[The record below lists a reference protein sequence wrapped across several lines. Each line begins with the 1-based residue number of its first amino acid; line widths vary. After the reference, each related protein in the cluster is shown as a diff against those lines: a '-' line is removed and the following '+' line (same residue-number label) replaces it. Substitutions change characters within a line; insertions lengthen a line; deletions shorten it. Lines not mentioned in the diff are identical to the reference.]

1 MYLEEALMMTNK
13 HNLTTKSGQP
23 FANNDHSL
31 TAGPRGP
38 LLMQDYQLVEKL
50 AHFNRERIPERVVHA
65 KGSGAMG
72 TFTLTNDMSAYTMA
86 DVFNGTNKTT
96 DVFAR
101 FSSVAGEQ
109 GYPDTL
115 RDVHGFAVRF
125 YTNDGNYDIVGNN
138 TPVFFINDPYKFPDF
153 IHSQKRD
160 PKTGLRDDN
169 MQWDYF
175 AHSPESLHQV
185 TILFS
190 DRGLPYGYGYMHGY
204 GSHTYKWVNADGE
217 QFWVKY
223 HFKSNHGI
231 KNMSPAD
238 AKEMASENTD
248 WHRHEMFAAIE
259 EGDYPSWTLKV
270 QIIPYEEGLAYKHDI
285 FDVTNVVSQ
294 KDYPLIEVGQF
305 ELNRNPDNFFK
316 DVEQAALAPSNLV
329 PGIEASPD
337 KVLQGR
343 LFGYADAQRY
353 RLGANYQDL
362 DVNRP
367 HVSVSTYE
375 RDGHMATNNS
385 GDVNYAPNSHQG
397 PVADPS
403 AEIHGDQVSGRTGA
417 YEPVDPDFYSQPGD
431 LYRLMNEAEKE
442 SLTQAIADSLGH
454 IDSKEVQEMQ
464 IALFTKADP
473 DYGQRV
479 ADKIAQLNN

>member
-1 MYLEEALMMTNK
+1 MSNTGNI
-13 HNLTTKSGQP
+13 TTKSGQP
-23 FANNDHSL
+23 FANNDHAL

-50 AHFNRERIPERVVHA
+50 AHFNRERIPERIVHA

-72 TFTLTNDMSAYTMA
+72 TFTLTHDMSAYTMA
-86 DVFNGTNKTT
+86 NVFNEVGKET

-125 YTNDGNYDIVGNN
+125 YTNEGNYDIVGNN

-160 PKTGLRDDN
+160 PRTGLRDDN

-175 AHSPESLHQV
+175 ANSPESLHQV

-190 DRGLPYGYGYMHGY
+190 NRGLPYGYGYMHGY
-204 GSHTYKWVNADGE
+204 GSHTYKWVNKTGE
-217 QFWVKY
+217 QFWIKY

-231 KNMSPAD
+231 KNMSPTD
-238 AKEMASENTD
+238 ATVMASENTD
-248 WHRHEMFAAIE
+248 WHRQEMFAAIE

-270 QIIPYEEGLAYKHDI
+270 QIIPYDEGLNYVHDI
-285 FDVTNVVSQ
+285 FDVTKVVSQ
-294 KDYPLIEVGQF
+294 QDYPLIEVGQL
-305 ELNRNPDNFFK
+305 ELNRNPDNFFQ

-343 LFGYADAQRY
+343 LFGYSDAQRY

-362 DVNRP
+362 PVNRP
-367 HVSVSTYE
+367 QNTVHSYE
-375 RDGHMATNNS
+375 RDGQMATQNDDS
-385 GDVNYAPNSHQG
+385 GVNYAPNSHDNLKVS
-397 PVADPS
+397 PHVS
-403 AEIHGDQVSGRTGA
+403 LHGDIVSGQVGA
-417 YEPVDPDFYSQPGD
+417 YDPVDPDFYTQAGD
-431 LYRLMNEAEKE
+431 LYRLMSESEKD
-442 SLTQAIADSLGH
+442 SLTQAISESLGR
-454 IDSKEVQEMQ
+454 IDSKKIQDRQ
-464 IALFTKADP
+464 IDLFFKADN

-479 ADKIAQLNN
+479 LDKISQLNKSDTEQ